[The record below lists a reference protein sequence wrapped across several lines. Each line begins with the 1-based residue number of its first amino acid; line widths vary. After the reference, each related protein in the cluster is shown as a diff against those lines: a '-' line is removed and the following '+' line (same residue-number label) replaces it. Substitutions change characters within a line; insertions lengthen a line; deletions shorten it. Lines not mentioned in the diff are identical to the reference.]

1 MTPVTAAALCAAII
15 AAAAAGVLALRRH
28 YTVIIVRGPSMT
40 PTLRE
45 GEKVLARRV
54 HGHTVRSGDIVI
66 LRVPGLGPDG
76 TPNRYTAVKRVA
88 ATAGDPL
95 PPFLSPPTTTGSEL
109 LPAGHLAVLGDNMTA
124 SVDSREW
131 GLVPAANVLAKVVRT
146 LR

>member
-1 MTPVTAAALCAAII
+1 MTPTTAAALVAAII
-15 AAAAAGVLALRRH
+15 ATAAAAVLALRHH
-28 YTVIIVRGPSMT
+28 YTVIVVRGRSMM

-45 GEKVLARRV
+45 GQKVLARRV
-54 HGHTVRSGDIVI
+54 RGQTVRSGDIVI
-66 LRVPGLGPDG
+66 LRVPGLGLDG

-95 PPFLSPPTTTGSEL
+95 PPFLPPQTTTGRGL

-131 GLVPAANVLAKVVRT
+131 GLVPAANVLARVVRT
-146 LR
+146 LY

>member
-1 MTPVTAAALCAAII
+1 MTPTTAAALFAAII
-15 AAAAAGVLALRRH
+15 ATAAATVLALRHR
-28 YTVIIVRGPSMT
+28 YTVIVVRGQSMM
-40 PTLRE
+40 PTLLE

-54 HGHTVRSGDIVI
+54 QGQTVRSGDIVI
-66 LRVPGLGPDG
+66 LRVPVLGTDG

-95 PPFLSPPTTTGSEL
+95 PPFLPPQTTTGSEP

-124 SVDSREW
+124 SADSRQW

-146 LR
+146 LY

>member
-1 MTPVTAAALCAAII
+1 MTPLTAAALCAAMI

-109 LPAGHLAVLGDNMTA
+109 LPAGHLAVLGDNTTA